1 MRAHIDHIRDFF
13 VTITNTSSV
22 EHSVKVASMA
32 DSELDKTNTVDRVWE
47 SLLDPKLANDDLLI
61 TEFDP
66 FKDFIAIYCKRN
78 GKPEIIV

>member
-1 MRAHIDHIRDFF
+1 
-13 VTITNTSSV
+13 
-22 EHSVKVASMA
+22 MA
-32 DSELDKTNTVDRVWE
+32 DSELGKAVLEERQWKN
-47 SLLDPKLANDDLLI
+47 LLDPKISRDELLI

>member
-1 MRAHIDHIRDFF
+1 
-13 VTITNTSSV
+13 
-22 EHSVKVASMA
+22 MA
-32 DSELDKTNTVDRVWE
+32 DSELEKTNTKDRVWE
-47 SLLDPKLANDDLLI
+47 NLLDPKLANDDLLI